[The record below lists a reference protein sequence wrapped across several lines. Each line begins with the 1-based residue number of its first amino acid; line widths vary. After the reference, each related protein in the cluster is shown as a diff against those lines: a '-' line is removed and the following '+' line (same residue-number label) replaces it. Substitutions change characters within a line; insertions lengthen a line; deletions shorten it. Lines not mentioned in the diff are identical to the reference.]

1 MNFVEEYRNWW
12 NKSIN
17 GRFPGFHSEKRRW
30 KREKF
35 PRGPESHWKNL
46 VSMTR
51 NRQKKK
57 GNKRRKK
64 EQHPTK
70 RRKKVIETLKRIGKK
85 VMKCVCGIRM
95 WSIFG
100 RRRNVALLTPPWEPI
115 FSLSPLLSLS
125 LLLWRSFQFPSHI
138 IFLLLLFT
146 SFALQLLVA
155 PRSQSELIDIDRY
168 LSIFSPIDNF
178 PICLA
183 GPMDNGADSIGECV
197 CVRRVGRRD

>member
-57 GNKRRKK
+57 EIK
-64 EQHPTK
+64 E
-70 RRKKVIETLKRIGKK
+70 GKK
-85 VMKCVCGIRM
+85 NNTQQKEKKSYRNSEKNREKSDEVCVWDSNVEYFRTT
-95 WSIFG
+95 SQ
-100 RRRNVALLTPPWEPI
+100 RRIVDATLGTDFLSFSSSFSVPSFVAL
-115 FSLSPLLSLS
+115 FSISISYHFSSLIIHFI
-125 LLLWRSFQFPSHI
+125 RPSVVGG
-138 IFLLLLFT
+138 
-146 SFALQLLVA
+146 AAVA
-155 PRSQSELIDIDRY
+155 IGIDRY
-168 LSIFSPIDNF
+168 
-178 PICLA
+178 
-183 GPMDNGADSIGECV
+183 
-197 CVRRVGRRD
+197 